1 MHDQPQSVEKRKGNV
16 INEEGFRG
24 HLFTCAQADTF
35 LLVTESE
42 SKYNLK
48 LDGDAFEFN
57 RSSVSSPL

>member
-42 SKYNLK
+42 SK
-48 LDGDAFEFN
+48 
-57 RSSVSSPL
+57 